1 MSSNS
6 QPPQLIKGDVVPGG
20 IRRISGTPGTDDG
33 LIEVTLVGHP
43 YRYQVRVEM
52 GTGAPRLTE
61 LHLIPL
67 DPAVAAV
74 DIDPG
79 TIRLVPVRR
88 LAKAAA
94 RFIARH
100 DGAFVGVQE
109 LRDPTLELQPE
120 RPPNGGRRRKLDDT
134 HYRQVAYLLTAARE
148 AGESPREYVAERL
161 EGSLPTVDRW
171 IAEAK
176 KRGHLRRDWSMT
188 TITTDANEEH

>member
-1 MSSNS
+1 MSSDS
-6 QPPQLIKGDVVPGG
+6 HQPQLIKGDVVPGG
-20 IRRISGTPGTDDG
+20 VRRVSGTPGTDDG
-33 LIEVTLVGHP
+33 LIEVALVDHP
-43 YRYQVRVEM
+43 HRYQVRVEM

-61 LHLIPL
+61 LHLLPL
-67 DPAVAAV
+67 DPAAAT

-94 RFIARH
+94 RFIARA
-100 DGAFVGVQE
+100 DGAFVGVQD

-120 RPPNGGRRRKLDDT
+120 RPASGGTRRKLDDT

-148 AGESPREYVAERL
+148 AGESPREYVADRL
-161 EGSLPTVDRW
+161 GTSLPSVDRW

-176 KRGHLRRDWSMT
+176 RRGHLRRDWSM
-188 TITTDANEEH
+188 ITDEETNR